1 MSHIECFKNSLSKIL
16 IDSNYFIDEFTVN
29 ITELDDMIFGAD
41 MAEILVA
48 GDACIFRV
56 GDGLRC
62 LGLRMIF
69 TQF

>member
-1 MSHIECFKNSLSKIL
+1 M
-16 IDSNYFIDEFTVN
+16 DGFTVD

-48 GDACIFRV
+48 GDACIFGV

-69 TQF
+69 AQF